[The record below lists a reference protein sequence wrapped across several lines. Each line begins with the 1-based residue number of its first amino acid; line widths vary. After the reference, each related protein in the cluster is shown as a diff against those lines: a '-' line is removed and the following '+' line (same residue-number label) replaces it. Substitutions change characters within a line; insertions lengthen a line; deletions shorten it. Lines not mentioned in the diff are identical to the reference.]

1 MTLGMLMA
9 GHSDAFEH
17 ARLAALAEELG
28 FTDVWMADERFY
40 REVYS
45 LLTVIAM
52 ETKRIKLGP
61 CVTDPFS
68 RHPALT
74 AMAIHTL
81 DDISKGRAILGMGA
95 GVSGFAEMGTPR
107 PKPVRAIREA
117 IELIRAMSK
126 GNEVSYDGEIVKF
139 DAGKLGFKPGREK
152 LPVWIAG
159 NGPQVQQLGAKI
171 ADAVIMEACGNALE
185 AKAFAA
191 RVGETATSA
200 GRNPRDVRLIARL
213 NVSLS
218 DNVSDAYDA
227 LRLRAART
235 LASGRTH
242 FDTLEAQG
250 LAIPAAV
257 REKVAHIHYKEG
269 AAPYEAIKADI
280 SNEMVKAIS
289 LVGTPADI
297 TSQLISLFKAGIDGV
312 ILSALPAKGLTVE
325 RTLER
330 FVLDAWR
337 PALQQMKS

>member
-1 MTLGMLMA
+1 MLMA
-9 GHSDAFEH
+9 GHSDPFVHAKQAAF
-17 ARLAALAEELG
+17 AEELG

-52 ETKRIKLGP
+52 QTKSINIGP

-81 DDISKGRAILGMGA
+81 DDISRGRAILGMGA

-107 PKPVRAIREA
+107 PKPVRAIRES
-117 IELIRAMSK
+117 IELFRAISK
-126 GNEVSYDGEIVKF
+126 GNEVSYDGEIIKF
-139 DAGKLGFKPGREK
+139 DAGKLGFKPTREQ

-185 AKAFAA
+185 AQAFSN
-191 RVGETATSA
+191 RVKEAATSV
-200 GRNPRDVRLIARL
+200 GRASGDVRLIARL
-213 NVSLS
+213 NISLS
-218 DNVSDAYDA
+218 DNVPDAYDA

-242 FDTLEAQG
+242 FDTLESQG
-250 LAIPAAV
+250 LGIPAGI
-257 REKVAHIHYKEG
+257 REKVAHVHYKEG
-269 AAPYEAIKADI
+269 AAPYEAIKSDI
-280 SNEMVKAIS
+280 SNDMIKAIS
-289 LVGTPADI
+289 LVGSPADI
-297 TSQLISLFKAGIDGV
+297 KSQLVSLFKAGINGV
-312 ILSALPAKGLTVE
+312 ILSALPAKGLTAE

-330 FVLDAWR
+330 FVLEAWR
-337 PALQQMKS
+337 PALQQMMS